1 LIHQRGDKRAGVDF
15 IISGMVRL
23 GAVGRSGQVISAFM
37 LSAGDMFGEV
47 TVFGRLS
54 RMQDAH
60 AHGQTVIDHL
70 SAARFRLFL
79 EEFPDVVDLVLE
91 LMALRQARAI
101 IAIDEILRLPLIDRL
116 GRLLLDL
123 DRLNGNAGVVPVA
136 KNDLAE
142 RLGASRVAV
151 SNALAQL
158 VALDF
163 VKSGY
168 GRVDIKEPA
177 ALQVWLS
184 CRNEAHPADAM
195 ARDRD

>member
-1 LIHQRGDKRAGVDF
+1 
-15 IISGMVRL
+15 
-23 GAVGRSGQVISAFM
+23 
-37 LSAGDMFGEV
+37 
-47 TVFGRLS
+47 
-54 RMQDAH
+54 
-60 AHGQTVIDHL
+60 
-70 SAARFRLFL
+70 
-79 EEFPDVVDLVLE
+79 
-91 LMALRQARAI
+91 
-101 IAIDEILRLPLIDRL
+101 
-116 GRLLLDL
+116 
-123 DRLNGNAGVVPVA
+123 VA

-158 VALDF
+158 AALGF

-168 GRVDIKEPA
+168 GRVDIPEPA